1 MVLSDTQL
9 IPISQNGV
17 QDENFVENAGEN
29 EIDSL
34 ENNGYNEDDNIT
46 DGSHLRNGKL
56 KSNIKYKSG
65 EYEYIYS
72 TDDLGRITKAQT
84 NELQF
89 TEREKRLKHNS
100 NTLGKEEGDHAG
112 HLFGD
117 RFGGSEDIDNLVSQL
132 ALVNMS
138 KYKKIENQWA
148 RAIKNGQKV
157 SVDIEV
163 KYDGDSMRP
172 VGFIVKYTIDG
183 ISFKKNIT
191 N

>member
-1 MVLSDTQL
+1 
-9 IPISQNGV
+9 
-17 QDENFVENAGEN
+17 
-29 EIDSL
+29 
-34 ENNGYNEDDNIT
+34 
-46 DGSHLRNGKL
+46 
-56 KSNIKYKSG
+56 
-65 EYEYIYS
+65 
-72 TDDLGRITKAQT
+72 
-84 NELQF
+84 
-89 TEREKRLKHNS
+89 
-100 NTLGKEEGDHAG
+100 
-112 HLFGD
+112 
-117 RFGGSEDIDNLVSQL
+117 
-132 ALVNMS
+132 MS